1 MALDPAFDM
10 DLDEIYN
17 GENATPHQSFQQD
30 ELHPAFIQG
39 DFASTSVFPGEEYQN
54 FLPQDDLAS
63 YDLFQPGLKGNTF
76 NQEDF
81 PMTENLLQP
90 QIDGAFQQDQ
100 MTFVGKLSQALFYDN
115 IGQQGPHGTGIL
127 QSAGHPYMPE
137 SLGSDQASNRA
148 NFQRSVQQ
156 ADRTTSLDIIEQP
169 CVDPVG
175 VANQSRGPGKSG
187 RGYSH
192 EVHGFTASANAY
204 RLRFDK
210 WGFPRKNRTKANVGA
225 AIVSD
230 DDKNSIRERAAQ
242 ALPKQQSQKGGV
254 PWAFVKDLV
263 PKALADKTYKR
274 HGDIISHLEKLVK
287 GLFDKGNKNGWTY
300 NEFTLVPPSGAK
312 DNSKTW
318 QLLTHQCYSTS
329 TLAECGLSSRVA
341 LSLQRLFVGLHQA
354 AKICNPNVLIYF
366 WNVCTSLN
374 RIRLSGMPK
383 TQGYPLLRLLLAA
396 LEKSFS
402 NSRKSSERTH
412 SMIDFLRSLSSILK
426 EDPRD
431 MRETLAMALKPSE
444 TLLATIIQL
453 C

>member
-1 MALDPAFDM
+1 MDNSAYQIDVPMALDPAFDM

-39 DFASTSVFPGEEYQN
+39 DFASTNVFPGEEYQN

-192 EVHGFTASANAY
+192 GEWEAKKKGLYRLWVEENRTMSVLIETMTEVHGFTAS
-204 RLRFDK
+204 
-210 WGFPRKNRTKANVGA
+210 
-225 AIVSD
+225 
-230 DDKNSIRERAAQ
+230 
-242 ALPKQQSQKGGV
+242 
-254 PWAFVKDLV
+254 
-263 PKALADKTYKR
+263 
-274 HGDIISHLEKLVK
+274 
-287 GLFDKGNKNGWTY
+287 
-300 NEFTLVPPSGAK
+300 
-312 DNSKTW
+312 
-318 QLLTHQCYSTS
+318 
-329 TLAECGLSSRVA
+329 
-341 LSLQRLFVGLHQA
+341 
-354 AKICNPNVLIYF
+354 
-366 WNVCTSLN
+366 
-374 RIRLSGMPK
+374 
-383 TQGYPLLRLLLAA
+383 
-396 LEKSFS
+396 
-402 NSRKSSERTH
+402 
-412 SMIDFLRSLSSILK
+412 
-426 EDPRD
+426 
-431 MRETLAMALKPSE
+431 
-444 TLLATIIQL
+444 
-453 C
+453 